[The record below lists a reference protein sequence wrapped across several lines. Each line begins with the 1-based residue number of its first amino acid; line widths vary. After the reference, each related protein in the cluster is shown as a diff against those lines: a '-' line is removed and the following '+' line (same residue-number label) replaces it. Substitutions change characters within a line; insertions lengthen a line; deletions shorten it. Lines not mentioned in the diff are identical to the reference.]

1 MRAEAA
7 ESPAGRALGR
17 LLNTARRAQPLL
29 RALASIALAFVLT
42 AMLIMIAGK
51 NPFTAYYHLVTG
63 AFGSWDRIIVG
74 LNKTTPYL
82 LCAIGI
88 ALCFRGNVI
97 NIGAEGQIAIG
108 GLAASAVAL
117 AAGGWPA
124 WTVLPLAIAAGALS
138 GASWGGGAAAGRAT
152 RGGDAR
158 LGTLPMKF
166 ISLLVGGQ
174 ERHRQMGGNLRG
186 LL

>member
-1 MRAEAA
+1 MRATAA
-7 ESPAGRALGR
+7 ELPAGPALGR

-29 RALASIALAFVLT
+29 RAVASIALAFVLT

-124 WTVLPLAIAAGALS
+124 WTVLPLAIAAGGPRGGPL
-138 GASWGGGAAAGRAT
+138 GGGAAGLRLPPRAPP
-152 RGGDAR
+152 G
-158 LGTLPMKF
+158 
-166 ISLLVGGQ
+166 VG
-174 ERHRQMGGNLRG
+174 HPAF
-186 LL
+186 